1 MYVCT
6 VNEEH
11 SVCSVYVYHTLTL
24 WSFCAIMVV
33 LRWPIFTANQRFTGI
48 SRIQNATP
56 ARKANP
62 TYNEI
67 CTVHVHVLPADG
79 CFQAQN
85 SAVQGYW
92 PHHEFVHLQVHTFM
106 YNAEL
111 HIFKLRKSIHIQ
123 TLLTGAVV
131 NAQWQIHIQFWV
143 DCLQLGRIIYSNL
156 GFLYMARSWFLY
168 LLV

>member
-1 MYVCT
+1 MVSCDKMTCIYIVVHT

-11 SVCSVYVYHTLTL
+11 SVSSVYVYHTLTL

-85 SAVQGYW
+85 SAVQGSLGFW
-92 PHHEFVHLQVHTFM
+92 PHHDIYKCTHLCTMLSYTSSNSESQYIYKHFWLGLSWMHSDKFTSSS
-106 YNAEL
+106 EL
-111 HIFKLRKSIHIQ
+111 TVS
-123 TLLTGAVV
+123 
-131 NAQWQIHIQFWV
+131 
-143 DCLQLGRIIYSNL
+143 S
-156 GFLYMARSWFLY
+156 
-168 LLV
+168 